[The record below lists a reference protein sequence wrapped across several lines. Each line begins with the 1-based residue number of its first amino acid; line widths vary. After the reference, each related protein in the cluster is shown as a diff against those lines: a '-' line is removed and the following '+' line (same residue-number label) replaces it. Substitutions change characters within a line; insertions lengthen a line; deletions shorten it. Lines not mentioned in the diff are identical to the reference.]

1 MFSPAKILYTQRTMP
16 NVIDDKP
23 LKLKLPDQKTGGV
36 SFALIA
42 STRAGKTTMLK
53 HILETYFDEHL
64 TILMS
69 NSIHAPIYKEIDDCI
84 KSPLYSPRIIKEGYE
99 INRKTKNH
107 YPFLFVLDDV
117 VDKKFDKELL
127 KLLTIYRNSGLSCII
142 SIQSPILLNSASRG
156 NINFVLLGKLNSDES
171 IEKVVRMYLMSYLP
185 GKVEEKV
192 RAYKERTAG
201 HHFFCVNNIDGSV
214 FRTKVEI

>member
-1 MFSPAKILYTQRTMP
+1 M
-16 NVIDDKP
+16 V
-23 LKLKLPDQKTGGV
+23 V
-36 SFALIA
+36 
-42 STRAGKTTMLK
+42 
-53 HILETYFDEHL
+53 
-64 TILMS
+64 LMS

-156 NINFVLLGKLNSDES
+156 NLNFVLLGKLNSDES
-171 IEKVVRMYLMSYLP
+171 IEKVVRMYLMSFLK
-185 GKVEEKV
+185 GRVEDKIRE
-192 RAYKERTAG
+192 YKALTEG
-201 HHFFCVNNIDGSV
+201 HHWFLVNNLTGEV
-214 FRTKVEI
+214 FRTKIDV

>member
-1 MFSPAKILYTQRTMP
+1 MP
-16 NVIDDKP
+16 NVIEDKP
-23 LKLKLPDQKTGGV
+23 LKLKLPPQTTGGC

-69 NSIHAPIYKEIDDCI
+69 NSIHAPIYKEIDECI
-84 KSPLYSPRIIKEGYE
+84 KSPVYSPRIIKEGYE

-156 NINFVLLGKLNSDES
+156 NLNFVLLGKLNSDES

-192 RAYKERTAG
+192 RAYKDLTAG
-201 HHFFCVNNIDGSV
+201 HHFFCVNNLTGEV